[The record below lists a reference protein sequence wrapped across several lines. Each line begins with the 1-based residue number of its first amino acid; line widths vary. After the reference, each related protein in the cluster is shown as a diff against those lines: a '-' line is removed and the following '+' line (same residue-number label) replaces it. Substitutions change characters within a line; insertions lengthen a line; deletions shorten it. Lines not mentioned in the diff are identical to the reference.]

1 MHNGVLFSHNKEFNC
16 VVCRKM
22 DGTEDYHI
30 EWEKLSLERQMSHAF
45 THMWNRDIK
54 CDMSIK
60 EKLFQEKQKEEGGEN
75 KRVTEVNMFIY
86 FHVCMKMA

>member
-1 MHNGVLFSHNKEFNC
+1 
-16 VVCRKM
+16 
-22 DGTEDYHI
+22 
-30 EWEKLSLERQMSHAF
+30 
-45 THMWNRDIK
+45 MWNRDIK